1 MELPILIIF
10 SVIGVLIA
18 AVSVPMIID
27 FNEDSNSP
35 RNSSESDDSGLA
47 RGKTKRNKHK
57 YKKNKSYKKH
67 K

>member
-35 RNSSESDDSGLA
+35 RNSSDDSGLA
-47 RGKTKRNKHK
+47 RGKTKRNKYK
-57 YKKNKSYKKH
+57 YKKNKSYKKN